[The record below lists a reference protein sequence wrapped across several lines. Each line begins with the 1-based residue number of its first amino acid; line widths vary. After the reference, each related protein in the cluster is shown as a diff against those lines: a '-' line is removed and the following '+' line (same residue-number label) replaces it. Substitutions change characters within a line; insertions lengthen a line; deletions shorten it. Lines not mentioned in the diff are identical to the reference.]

1 MYIHTYAKDQVFFI
15 FLIENLAIF
24 LKIKKE
30 KSVEFTLT
38 HQKKKNQIIIII
50 PNFLPFLAK
59 KKTLCKGYNDL
70 EKG

>member
-38 HQKKKNQIIIII
+38 HQKKKK
-50 PNFLPFLAK
+50 PNNNNNSKFSPFFGQK
-59 KKTLCKGYNDL
+59 KNTLQRIQ
-70 EKG
+70 